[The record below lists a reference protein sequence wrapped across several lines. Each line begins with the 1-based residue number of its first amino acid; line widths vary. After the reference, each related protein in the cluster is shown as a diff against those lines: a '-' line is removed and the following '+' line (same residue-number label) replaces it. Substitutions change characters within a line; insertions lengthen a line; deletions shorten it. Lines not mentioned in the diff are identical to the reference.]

1 MESQTNPIEYHVET
15 DDSELKAQ
23 ISKLETS
30 LYIEQFK
37 NKILTNIIE
46 QHTSL
51 KIANIF
57 SDNNDSIHIYN
68 DNIPIIFH
76 DYINGKENI
85 TETSIY
91 RIKKKIS
98 PKKREDDKPRYRS
111 LKNHLELS
119 EERGIEKIVEEI
131 DNANKNIETKR
142 RNLLNKDPEKI
153 SKIEDLNQ
161 YFKTITDSKNYSVP
175 LKQIIKKRAEIMTSL
190 PLDEY
195 IKLVKEHVEKLESI
209 FTIKKY
215 DTKKKSSII
224 SKGLTPFES
233 RLISYGKYEETIH
246 ADDRQN
252 IKSYFEI
259 TTKYPKEYIAFNMDN
274 CSKKFFNYSSCLF
287 TIKECFQL
295 FLFNIYGFYNIV
307 YVPNKKSSETDSYSF
322 YILEKIED
330 GKRFWS
336 MDCRLE
342 ETSLY
347 LSNAIKI
354 YCINLYRNIYNNLF
368 EDNYY
373 RPDFFSKSTVS
384 EYECGQLAQNI
395 IILSSIFKTSRIL
408 RRTVKDKATFIP
420 TEKDKFNLLNDDKIQ
435 QKRFSEIN
443 DELEQESGLSCI
455 KQMFDGINNDDAI
468 NFYNKFTLDI

>member
-46 QHTSL
+46 QPTSL

-57 SDNNDSIHIYN
+57 SDKNDSIHIYN

-215 DTKKKSSII
+215 YTKKKSSII

-342 ETSLY
+342 ETSVN
-347 LSNAIKI
+347 LSNQIKI